1 MIITQLTGRVDE
13 HGHLE
18 IDQHLD
24 LPPGEVL
31 TTLESINPE
40 NINPNDEAAADAQWE
55 SSFANSQE
63 ALARIAEKVR
73 RNRERGLNQELDLDL
88 P

>member
-1 MIITQLTGRVDE
+1 MTTICQP
-13 HGHLE
+13 
-18 IDQHLD
+18 LD

-31 TTLESINPE
+31 ITLESINPE